1 MFEQQNSMGIMC
13 TPQEDHSLRGT
24 LTQVASSWQK
34 KPSSVG
40 IPGCVFCF
48 TILQTVYACL
58 RIASILHQQTLT
70 LSRFLW
76 FQAVRPTS
84 QHAERYGA
92 QSTANGWSKKLV
104 YACMYVGTTLYAWSH
119 RRVLCVHTQT
129 HTHTMLDQSNACADF
144 QGGYVHAAAQF
155 TICVSMRAHMC
166 LKKCCD
172 MLCKIW
178 WSLTTYII

>member
-48 TILQTVYACL
+48 MILQTVYACL
-58 RIASILHQQTLT
+58 RIASTLHQQTLT

-104 YACMYVGTTLYAWSH
+104 MHACMQERLYMRDHIDVS
-119 RRVLCVHTQT
+119 CVYTHKHT
-129 HTHTMLDQSNACADF
+129 HTHNVGSIQRLRGFSRWICACCCAIYNLCINACTH
-144 QGGYVHAAAQF
+144 V
-155 TICVSMRAHMC
+155 
-166 LKKCCD
+166 LKK
-172 MLCKIW
+172 ML
-178 WSLTTYII
+178 

>member
-48 TILQTVYACL
+48 MILQTVYACL
-58 RIASILHQQTLT
+58 RIASTLHQQTLT

-104 YACMYVGTTLYAWSH
+104 MHACMQERLYMRDHIDVSCVYTHKHTHTQCWINPTLARIFKVDMCMLLRNLQFVYQ
-119 RRVLCVHTQT
+119 CVHT
-129 HTHTMLDQSNACADF
+129 CA
-144 QGGYVHAAAQF
+144 
-155 TICVSMRAHMC
+155 
-166 LKKCCD
+166 
-172 MLCKIW
+172 
-178 WSLTTYII
+178 